1 MPEITETFFAEDR
14 NAWRRWLEQHAP
26 HKSEIWLVLNKRHL
40 EAPSV
45 TLGEAVEEALCFGWI
60 DGILKRID
68 DRQHAV
74 RFSPRRKGS
83 RWSKRN
89 RNRVERMIQAGK
101 MTEAGMALVEHA
113 RQTGEW
119 DELRGSLKD
128 RPMPEELDQALKE
141 DPEARSWFEALA
153 PSHKRQFLGWIHQ
166 AKRED
171 TRQRRI
177 ATVLEMVRNRV
188 KPGIQS
194 NW

>member
-14 NAWRRWLEQHAP
+14 NVWRSWLEENAAR
-26 HKSEIWLVLNKRHL
+26 KSEIWLVLNKRHL

-74 RFSPRRKGS
+74 RFTPRRKGS
-83 RWSKRN
+83 RWSERN
-89 RNRVERMIQAGK
+89 RNRVERMIETGK
-101 MTEAGMALVEHA
+101 MTAAGMALVQHA

-119 DELRGSLKD
+119 EELRGSLKD
-128 RPMPEELDQALKE
+128 RPMPEELGNALEE
-141 DPEARSWFEALA
+141 DAEALSWFEALA
-153 PSHKRQFLGWIHQ
+153 PSHKRQFLGWIHE

-177 ATVLEMVRNRV
+177 AKAIEMIRDRV
-188 KPGIQS
+188 KPGI
-194 NW
+194 